1 MSISELKVQVEG
13 LSLDE
18 RRQLTAYLVGLR
30 HKELQEYRES
40 LTAMINDT
48 SAENWVSFEEFDKRV
63 SA

>member
-1 MSISELKVQVEG
+1 MSISELKAQVEG

-18 RRQLTAYLVGLR
+18 RRQLTAHLVGLR

-40 LTAMINDT
+40 LTAKINDT
-48 SAENWVSFEEFDKRV
+48 SAENWVPFEGFDKRV